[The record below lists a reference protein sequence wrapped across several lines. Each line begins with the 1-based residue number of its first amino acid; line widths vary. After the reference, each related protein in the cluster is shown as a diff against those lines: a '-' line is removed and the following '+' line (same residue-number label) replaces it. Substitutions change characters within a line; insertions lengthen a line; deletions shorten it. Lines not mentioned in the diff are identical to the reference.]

1 MVGRP
6 HQRIDEVAHSILLE
20 VDKRQDVCYYM
31 FMIKTPQNSNIP
43 QKILYNSGKKSMGFR
58 KANEAS
64 DSEVRTQGLKRIAK
78 KAGTVAI
85 IAGAS
90 LGSLMASKTWSE
102 SADAY
107 PTVKSFE
114 ENPKAFPD
122 FEETIIQ
129 PGDTAFGIA
138 EETQPDSD
146 NRKVSDLLI
155 AEDKANDADGIGH
168 PGFDAGDPLIVHKA
182 PTEK

>member
-1 MVGRP
+1 MVGRT
-6 HQRIDEVAHSILLE
+6 HQRIDEVARIILLE

-31 FMIKTPQNSNIP
+31 FVIKKPQNTNIP
-43 QKILYNSGKKSMGFR
+43 QKILYNSGKKSIGIR
-58 KANEAS
+58 EARGAT
-64 DSEVRTQGLKRIAK
+64 DAEVRRAGFGRIAK
-78 KAGTVAI
+78 KAGTVAV
-85 IAGAS
+85 IALTAV
-90 LGSLMASKTWSE
+90 GSLVAAKSLPE
-102 SADAY
+102 SVPAY
-107 PTVKSFE
+107 PTVLEFE
-114 ENPKAFPD
+114 ADPKAFPD
-122 FEETIIQ
+122 FEKTVIQ

>member
-6 HQRIDEVAHSILLE
+6 YQRIDEVAHNIMLE

-31 FMIKTPQNSNIP
+31 FMIKTPQNTNIP
-43 QKILYNSGKKSMGFR
+43 QQILYNSGKKSMGFR

-64 DSEVRTQGLKRIAK
+64 DSEVRRAGFGRIAK
-78 KAGTVAI
+78 KAGAVAV
-85 IAGAS
+85 IAIAA
-90 LGSLMASKTWSE
+90 LGSLKAAE
-102 SADAY
+102 SLQESVPSY
-107 PTVKSFE
+107 PTVKGYE
-114 ENPKAFPD
+114 ANPGGFPD
-122 FEETIIQ
+122 FEKTVIQ

-155 AEDKANDADGIGH
+155 AEDKANETDGIGH

>member
-1 MVGRP
+1 M
-6 HQRIDEVAHSILLE
+6 LE

-31 FMIKTPQNSNIP
+31 FMIKTPQNTNIL
-43 QKILYNSGKKSMGFR
+43 QGILYKSGKKSMGFR

-64 DSEVRTQGLKRIAK
+64 DSEVRRAGAGRIIK
-78 KAGTVAI
+78 KVGTVAV
-85 IAGAS
+85 IAVAAV
-90 LGSLMASKTWSE
+90 GSLVAAKSLQE
-102 SADAY
+102 SVPSY
-107 PTVKSFE
+107 PTVKE
-114 ENPKAFPD
+114 YEDNPKAFPD